1 MRNDELRFKVYPVA
15 YVKGFVPTF
24 CRTMECAMKV
34 RKQMTDVTKVE
45 WRVRTIN

>member
-1 MRNDELRFKVYPVA
+1 METNNYKFKIYPVA
-15 YVKGFVPTF
+15 YVKGFCPTF

-34 RKQMTDVTKVE
+34 RKDMEWRTGVE

>member
-1 MRNDELRFKVYPVA
+1 MERFKVYPVT
-15 YVKGFVPTF
+15 YVKGFCPIF

-34 RKQMTDVTKVE
+34 RKERELRTGVE